1 MTQPPPQQYSQAWAD
16 DPREPPPLVGD
27 ERTVLTA
34 FLDWHR
40 QTLEL
45 KCAGVPE
52 ERLSVRQVPPS
63 TLTLHGLVRHLAAV
77 ERWWFRQQFV
87 GEDVPDLYFTT
98 EDPDADFGDLSG
110 SFAEALEVWREEC
123 RRSRVI
129 VAAADSLD
137 VTGVHRA
144 TGRPVALR
152 RILVHMIA
160 EYARHNGHADL
171 LRERIDGAT
180 GY

>member
-98 EDPDADFGDLSG
+98 EDPDADVGDLSG
-110 SFAEALEVWREEC
+110 SFADA
-123 RRSRVI
+123 
-129 VAAADSLD
+129 LD

>member
-45 KCAGVPE
+45 KCAGVP
-52 ERLSVRQVPPS
+52 
-63 TLTLHGLVRHLAAV
+63 V

-110 SFAEALEVWREEC
+110 SFADALEVWREEC